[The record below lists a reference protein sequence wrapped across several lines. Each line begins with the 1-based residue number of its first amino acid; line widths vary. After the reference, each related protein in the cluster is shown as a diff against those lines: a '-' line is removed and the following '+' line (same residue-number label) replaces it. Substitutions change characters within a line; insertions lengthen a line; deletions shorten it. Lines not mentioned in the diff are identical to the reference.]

1 MLDTIMWGKPNG
13 HSYTQV
19 KFKVPL
25 AKVPTTRLQE
35 VVDKYKKEFKKGDE
49 FLNTNLESLGIKL

>member
-1 MLDTIMWGKPNG
+1 
-13 HSYTQV
+13 V

-25 AKVPTTRLQE
+25 AEIPTTRLQE
-35 VVDKYKKEFKKGDE
+35 VVDKYKKEFKSGDV

>member
-1 MLDTIMWGKPNG
+1 
-13 HSYTQV
+13 V

-35 VVDKYKKEFKKGDE
+35 IVDKYKKEFKSGDK
-49 FLNTNLESLGIKL
+49 FLNTNLEGLGIKL